1 MLTVSIYYRRPNDCG
16 ESDCLRAL
24 YFIPNAI
31 QAALFNAIRGL
42 GDIITL
48 PSFPDSFES
57 WAITNALSQDSRI
70 DMKIKL
76 DAECVAAI
84 TCA

>member
-1 MLTVSIYYRRPNDCG
+1 V
-16 ESDCLRAL
+16 L